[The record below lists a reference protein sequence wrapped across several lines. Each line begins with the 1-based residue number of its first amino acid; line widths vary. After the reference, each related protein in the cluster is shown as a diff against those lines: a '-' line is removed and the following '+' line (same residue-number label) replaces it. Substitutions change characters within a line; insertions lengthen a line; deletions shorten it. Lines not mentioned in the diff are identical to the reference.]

1 MKWPNTKPI
10 DNGFMA
16 AHKQFVFAVV
26 IEVECGTPD
35 IGAVHNVLNRYC
47 LVSIFAYEFDQR
59 LLQKFVGALYSTVSF
74 CLKNICVSETSLG
87 NFLNNLLKLFTNVQT
102 SHIDY

>member
-1 MKWPNTKPI
+1 
-10 DNGFMA
+10 MA

-59 LLQKFVGALYSTVSF
+59 LLQKFVGALYPTVSF

-102 SHIDY
+102 PRIDY